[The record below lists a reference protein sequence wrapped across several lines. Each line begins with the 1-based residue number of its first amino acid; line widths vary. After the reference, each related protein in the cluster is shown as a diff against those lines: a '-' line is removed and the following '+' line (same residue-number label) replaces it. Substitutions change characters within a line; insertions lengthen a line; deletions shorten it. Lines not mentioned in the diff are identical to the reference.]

1 MTASLC
7 FVLYPSASN
16 AVNSFFAAS
25 TINNYAANL
34 DSISAADRSQYLSAA
49 AEYNNN
55 LSELVNGFTYDV
67 DSVIDGY
74 DDILNFGDGLI
85 GYIDISKINVK
96 LPIYHGDEDKVL
108 EKGVAHL
115 PNTAFPIG
123 GVGNHSVLSAH
134 TGYPTQVFFDNL
146 NELEIGDEIKVSV
159 LDETLTY
166 AVTAKN
172 IVKPDNILLLSV
184 DEEKDLLSL
193 ITCYPYGVNSHRL
206 IVTAERVSETAS
218 PDTAIKAETNNRSF
232 DFILLAIIAIAITA
246 VIATFAVRKRRKNET
261 VRGSELYINHYDPV
275 KEKENTES
283 KNFDTINEK
292 KSKSVGVKEENLQ
305 SVPTEPIVTETSKDT
320 EFSIPIFA
328 TLYDKCNRKIDE
340 LNSKNDKF
348 NAKIEK
354 LNIKKSR
361 NAEFVS
367 TIESLKDI
375 VPKPVYTALSLLAT
389 ERRQKIV
396 SINEKISAHKLNIK
410 SNENKIQKHQSR
422 ADFCIKIHKF
432 LDNMKSPD
440 GRKENFVKGIQEY
453 RMMSMRTTSEKF
465 DATQN
470 KLDSALKAYSQTHY
484 MSEKLKLQKQINK
497 LTTKKEKLM
506 RKLKALDEWSVKF
519 DAVKA
524 MPDKEADNII
534 NKSCQNIVDEFTT
547 NPQALK
553 KQADTIVSSTA
564 KVIFEENYLKNA
576 EMSIED
582 DYDSIDGIINNGNK
596 QQEYEKLKEPDKKSE
611 RRTAPLSRNQIKQNA
626 NTIAHN
632 EQRTNDKTKTQG
644 QEL

>member
-1 MTASLC
+1 MKKCRSKCTLIIGIIFMTASLC

-159 LDETLTY
+159 LDETFTY

-172 IVKPDNILLLSV
+172 IVKPDNISLLSV

-246 VIATFAVRKRRKNET
+246 VIATFAVRKRRKN
-261 VRGSELYINHYDPV
+261 
-275 KEKENTES
+275 
-283 KNFDTINEK
+283 
-292 KSKSVGVKEENLQ
+292 
-305 SVPTEPIVTETSKDT
+305 
-320 EFSIPIFA
+320 
-328 TLYDKCNRKIDE
+328 
-340 LNSKNDKF
+340 
-348 NAKIEK
+348 NA
-354 LNIKKSR
+354 
-361 NAEFVS
+361 
-367 TIESLKDI
+367 
-375 VPKPVYTALSLLAT
+375 
-389 ERRQKIV
+389 
-396 SINEKISAHKLNIK
+396 
-410 SNENKIQKHQSR
+410 
-422 ADFCIKIHKF
+422 
-432 LDNMKSPD
+432 
-440 GRKENFVKGIQEY
+440 
-453 RMMSMRTTSEKF
+453 
-465 DATQN
+465 
-470 KLDSALKAYSQTHY
+470 
-484 MSEKLKLQKQINK
+484 
-497 LTTKKEKLM
+497 
-506 RKLKALDEWSVKF
+506 
-519 DAVKA
+519 
-524 MPDKEADNII
+524 
-534 NKSCQNIVDEFTT
+534 
-547 NPQALK
+547 
-553 KQADTIVSSTA
+553 
-564 KVIFEENYLKNA
+564 
-576 EMSIED
+576 
-582 DYDSIDGIINNGNK
+582 
-596 QQEYEKLKEPDKKSE
+596 
-611 RRTAPLSRNQIKQNA
+611 
-626 NTIAHN
+626 
-632 EQRTNDKTKTQG
+632 
-644 QEL
+644 

>member
-1 MTASLC
+1 MKKCRSKCTLIIGIIFMTASLC

-172 IVKPDNILLLSV
+172 IVKPDNISLLSV

-232 DFILLAIIAIAITA
+232 DFIIAVIVITAILAIL
-246 VIATFAVRKRRKNET
+246 VIAVSIKNKRR
-261 VRGSELYINHYDPV
+261 
-275 KEKENTES
+275 
-283 KNFDTINEK
+283 
-292 KSKSVGVKEENLQ
+292 
-305 SVPTEPIVTETSKDT
+305 
-320 EFSIPIFA
+320 
-328 TLYDKCNRKIDE
+328 RK
-340 LNSKNDKF
+340 
-348 NAKIEK
+348 
-354 LNIKKSR
+354 
-361 NAEFVS
+361 
-367 TIESLKDI
+367 
-375 VPKPVYTALSLLAT
+375 
-389 ERRQKIV
+389 
-396 SINEKISAHKLNIK
+396 
-410 SNENKIQKHQSR
+410 
-422 ADFCIKIHKF
+422 
-432 LDNMKSPD
+432 
-440 GRKENFVKGIQEY
+440 
-453 RMMSMRTTSEKF
+453 
-465 DATQN
+465 
-470 KLDSALKAYSQTHY
+470 
-484 MSEKLKLQKQINK
+484 
-497 LTTKKEKLM
+497 
-506 RKLKALDEWSVKF
+506 
-519 DAVKA
+519 
-524 MPDKEADNII
+524 
-534 NKSCQNIVDEFTT
+534 
-547 NPQALK
+547 
-553 KQADTIVSSTA
+553 
-564 KVIFEENYLKNA
+564 
-576 EMSIED
+576 
-582 DYDSIDGIINNGNK
+582 
-596 QQEYEKLKEPDKKSE
+596 
-611 RRTAPLSRNQIKQNA
+611 
-626 NTIAHN
+626 
-632 EQRTNDKTKTQG
+632 
-644 QEL
+644 

>member
-7 FVLYPSASN
+7 FVLYPSVSN
-16 AVNSFFAAS
+16 AVNSFFAAA

-172 IVKPDNILLLSV
+172 IVKPDNISLLSV

-246 VIATFAVRKRRKNET
+246 VIATFAVRKRRKN
-261 VRGSELYINHYDPV
+261 
-275 KEKENTES
+275 
-283 KNFDTINEK
+283 
-292 KSKSVGVKEENLQ
+292 
-305 SVPTEPIVTETSKDT
+305 
-320 EFSIPIFA
+320 
-328 TLYDKCNRKIDE
+328 
-340 LNSKNDKF
+340 
-348 NAKIEK
+348 NA
-354 LNIKKSR
+354 
-361 NAEFVS
+361 
-367 TIESLKDI
+367 
-375 VPKPVYTALSLLAT
+375 
-389 ERRQKIV
+389 
-396 SINEKISAHKLNIK
+396 
-410 SNENKIQKHQSR
+410 
-422 ADFCIKIHKF
+422 
-432 LDNMKSPD
+432 
-440 GRKENFVKGIQEY
+440 
-453 RMMSMRTTSEKF
+453 
-465 DATQN
+465 
-470 KLDSALKAYSQTHY
+470 
-484 MSEKLKLQKQINK
+484 
-497 LTTKKEKLM
+497 
-506 RKLKALDEWSVKF
+506 
-519 DAVKA
+519 
-524 MPDKEADNII
+524 
-534 NKSCQNIVDEFTT
+534 
-547 NPQALK
+547 
-553 KQADTIVSSTA
+553 
-564 KVIFEENYLKNA
+564 
-576 EMSIED
+576 
-582 DYDSIDGIINNGNK
+582 
-596 QQEYEKLKEPDKKSE
+596 
-611 RRTAPLSRNQIKQNA
+611 
-626 NTIAHN
+626 
-632 EQRTNDKTKTQG
+632 
-644 QEL
+644 

>member
-1 MTASLC
+1 LKKCRSKCTLIIGIIFMTASLC
-7 FVLYPSASN
+7 FVLYPSVSN

-172 IVKPDNILLLSV
+172 IVKPDNISLLSV
-184 DEEKDLLSL
+184 NEEKDLLSL

-218 PDTAIKAETNNRSF
+218 PDTTIKAETNNRSF

-246 VIATFAVRKRRKNET
+246 VIATFAVRKRRKN
-261 VRGSELYINHYDPV
+261 
-275 KEKENTES
+275 
-283 KNFDTINEK
+283 
-292 KSKSVGVKEENLQ
+292 
-305 SVPTEPIVTETSKDT
+305 
-320 EFSIPIFA
+320 
-328 TLYDKCNRKIDE
+328 
-340 LNSKNDKF
+340 
-348 NAKIEK
+348 NA
-354 LNIKKSR
+354 
-361 NAEFVS
+361 
-367 TIESLKDI
+367 
-375 VPKPVYTALSLLAT
+375 
-389 ERRQKIV
+389 
-396 SINEKISAHKLNIK
+396 
-410 SNENKIQKHQSR
+410 
-422 ADFCIKIHKF
+422 
-432 LDNMKSPD
+432 
-440 GRKENFVKGIQEY
+440 
-453 RMMSMRTTSEKF
+453 
-465 DATQN
+465 
-470 KLDSALKAYSQTHY
+470 
-484 MSEKLKLQKQINK
+484 
-497 LTTKKEKLM
+497 
-506 RKLKALDEWSVKF
+506 
-519 DAVKA
+519 
-524 MPDKEADNII
+524 
-534 NKSCQNIVDEFTT
+534 
-547 NPQALK
+547 
-553 KQADTIVSSTA
+553 
-564 KVIFEENYLKNA
+564 
-576 EMSIED
+576 
-582 DYDSIDGIINNGNK
+582 
-596 QQEYEKLKEPDKKSE
+596 
-611 RRTAPLSRNQIKQNA
+611 
-626 NTIAHN
+626 
-632 EQRTNDKTKTQG
+632 
-644 QEL
+644 

>member
-1 MTASLC
+1 MKKCRSKCTLIIGIIFMTASLC

-159 LDETLTY
+159 LDKTLTY

-172 IVKPDNILLLSV
+172 IVKPDNISLLSV

-246 VIATFAVRKRRKNET
+246 VIATFAVRKRRKN
-261 VRGSELYINHYDPV
+261 
-275 KEKENTES
+275 
-283 KNFDTINEK
+283 
-292 KSKSVGVKEENLQ
+292 
-305 SVPTEPIVTETSKDT
+305 
-320 EFSIPIFA
+320 
-328 TLYDKCNRKIDE
+328 
-340 LNSKNDKF
+340 
-348 NAKIEK
+348 NA
-354 LNIKKSR
+354 
-361 NAEFVS
+361 
-367 TIESLKDI
+367 
-375 VPKPVYTALSLLAT
+375 
-389 ERRQKIV
+389 
-396 SINEKISAHKLNIK
+396 
-410 SNENKIQKHQSR
+410 
-422 ADFCIKIHKF
+422 
-432 LDNMKSPD
+432 
-440 GRKENFVKGIQEY
+440 
-453 RMMSMRTTSEKF
+453 
-465 DATQN
+465 
-470 KLDSALKAYSQTHY
+470 
-484 MSEKLKLQKQINK
+484 
-497 LTTKKEKLM
+497 
-506 RKLKALDEWSVKF
+506 
-519 DAVKA
+519 
-524 MPDKEADNII
+524 
-534 NKSCQNIVDEFTT
+534 
-547 NPQALK
+547 
-553 KQADTIVSSTA
+553 
-564 KVIFEENYLKNA
+564 
-576 EMSIED
+576 
-582 DYDSIDGIINNGNK
+582 
-596 QQEYEKLKEPDKKSE
+596 
-611 RRTAPLSRNQIKQNA
+611 
-626 NTIAHN
+626 
-632 EQRTNDKTKTQG
+632 
-644 QEL
+644 

>member
-1 MTASLC
+1 MKKCRSKCTLIIGIIFMTASLC
-7 FVLYPSASN
+7 FVLYPSVSN

-25 TINNYAANL
+25 TINNYAANF

-55 LSELVNGFTYDV
+55 LSELINGFSYDT

-172 IVKPDNILLLSV
+172 IVKPDNISLLSV

-246 VIATFAVRKRRKNET
+246 VIATFAVRKRRKN
-261 VRGSELYINHYDPV
+261 
-275 KEKENTES
+275 
-283 KNFDTINEK
+283 
-292 KSKSVGVKEENLQ
+292 
-305 SVPTEPIVTETSKDT
+305 
-320 EFSIPIFA
+320 
-328 TLYDKCNRKIDE
+328 
-340 LNSKNDKF
+340 
-348 NAKIEK
+348 NA
-354 LNIKKSR
+354 
-361 NAEFVS
+361 
-367 TIESLKDI
+367 
-375 VPKPVYTALSLLAT
+375 
-389 ERRQKIV
+389 
-396 SINEKISAHKLNIK
+396 
-410 SNENKIQKHQSR
+410 
-422 ADFCIKIHKF
+422 
-432 LDNMKSPD
+432 
-440 GRKENFVKGIQEY
+440 
-453 RMMSMRTTSEKF
+453 
-465 DATQN
+465 
-470 KLDSALKAYSQTHY
+470 
-484 MSEKLKLQKQINK
+484 
-497 LTTKKEKLM
+497 
-506 RKLKALDEWSVKF
+506 
-519 DAVKA
+519 
-524 MPDKEADNII
+524 
-534 NKSCQNIVDEFTT
+534 
-547 NPQALK
+547 
-553 KQADTIVSSTA
+553 
-564 KVIFEENYLKNA
+564 
-576 EMSIED
+576 
-582 DYDSIDGIINNGNK
+582 
-596 QQEYEKLKEPDKKSE
+596 
-611 RRTAPLSRNQIKQNA
+611 
-626 NTIAHN
+626 
-632 EQRTNDKTKTQG
+632 
-644 QEL
+644 

>member
-1 MTASLC
+1 MKKCRSKCTLIIGIIFMTASLC

-34 DSISAADRSQYLSAA
+34 DSISAADRSQYSSAA

-172 IVKPDNILLLSV
+172 IVKPDNISLLSV

-246 VIATFAVRKRRKNET
+246 VIATFAVRKRRKN
-261 VRGSELYINHYDPV
+261 
-275 KEKENTES
+275 
-283 KNFDTINEK
+283 
-292 KSKSVGVKEENLQ
+292 
-305 SVPTEPIVTETSKDT
+305 
-320 EFSIPIFA
+320 
-328 TLYDKCNRKIDE
+328 
-340 LNSKNDKF
+340 
-348 NAKIEK
+348 NA
-354 LNIKKSR
+354 
-361 NAEFVS
+361 
-367 TIESLKDI
+367 
-375 VPKPVYTALSLLAT
+375 
-389 ERRQKIV
+389 
-396 SINEKISAHKLNIK
+396 
-410 SNENKIQKHQSR
+410 
-422 ADFCIKIHKF
+422 
-432 LDNMKSPD
+432 
-440 GRKENFVKGIQEY
+440 
-453 RMMSMRTTSEKF
+453 
-465 DATQN
+465 
-470 KLDSALKAYSQTHY
+470 
-484 MSEKLKLQKQINK
+484 
-497 LTTKKEKLM
+497 
-506 RKLKALDEWSVKF
+506 
-519 DAVKA
+519 
-524 MPDKEADNII
+524 
-534 NKSCQNIVDEFTT
+534 
-547 NPQALK
+547 
-553 KQADTIVSSTA
+553 
-564 KVIFEENYLKNA
+564 
-576 EMSIED
+576 
-582 DYDSIDGIINNGNK
+582 
-596 QQEYEKLKEPDKKSE
+596 
-611 RRTAPLSRNQIKQNA
+611 
-626 NTIAHN
+626 
-632 EQRTNDKTKTQG
+632 
-644 QEL
+644 

>member
-1 MTASLC
+1 MKKCRSKCTLIIGIIFMTASLC

-172 IVKPDNILLLSV
+172 IAKPDNISLLSV

-246 VIATFAVRKRRKNET
+246 VIATFAVRKRRKN
-261 VRGSELYINHYDPV
+261 
-275 KEKENTES
+275 
-283 KNFDTINEK
+283 
-292 KSKSVGVKEENLQ
+292 
-305 SVPTEPIVTETSKDT
+305 
-320 EFSIPIFA
+320 
-328 TLYDKCNRKIDE
+328 
-340 LNSKNDKF
+340 
-348 NAKIEK
+348 NA
-354 LNIKKSR
+354 
-361 NAEFVS
+361 
-367 TIESLKDI
+367 
-375 VPKPVYTALSLLAT
+375 
-389 ERRQKIV
+389 
-396 SINEKISAHKLNIK
+396 
-410 SNENKIQKHQSR
+410 
-422 ADFCIKIHKF
+422 
-432 LDNMKSPD
+432 
-440 GRKENFVKGIQEY
+440 
-453 RMMSMRTTSEKF
+453 
-465 DATQN
+465 
-470 KLDSALKAYSQTHY
+470 
-484 MSEKLKLQKQINK
+484 
-497 LTTKKEKLM
+497 
-506 RKLKALDEWSVKF
+506 
-519 DAVKA
+519 
-524 MPDKEADNII
+524 
-534 NKSCQNIVDEFTT
+534 
-547 NPQALK
+547 
-553 KQADTIVSSTA
+553 
-564 KVIFEENYLKNA
+564 
-576 EMSIED
+576 
-582 DYDSIDGIINNGNK
+582 
-596 QQEYEKLKEPDKKSE
+596 
-611 RRTAPLSRNQIKQNA
+611 
-626 NTIAHN
+626 
-632 EQRTNDKTKTQG
+632 
-644 QEL
+644 

>member
-1 MTASLC
+1 LKKCRSKCTLIIGIIFMTASLC

-172 IVKPDNILLLSV
+172 IVKPDNISLLSV

-246 VIATFAVRKRRKNET
+246 VIATFAVRKRRKN
-261 VRGSELYINHYDPV
+261 
-275 KEKENTES
+275 
-283 KNFDTINEK
+283 
-292 KSKSVGVKEENLQ
+292 
-305 SVPTEPIVTETSKDT
+305 
-320 EFSIPIFA
+320 
-328 TLYDKCNRKIDE
+328 
-340 LNSKNDKF
+340 
-348 NAKIEK
+348 NA
-354 LNIKKSR
+354 
-361 NAEFVS
+361 
-367 TIESLKDI
+367 
-375 VPKPVYTALSLLAT
+375 
-389 ERRQKIV
+389 
-396 SINEKISAHKLNIK
+396 
-410 SNENKIQKHQSR
+410 
-422 ADFCIKIHKF
+422 
-432 LDNMKSPD
+432 
-440 GRKENFVKGIQEY
+440 
-453 RMMSMRTTSEKF
+453 
-465 DATQN
+465 
-470 KLDSALKAYSQTHY
+470 
-484 MSEKLKLQKQINK
+484 
-497 LTTKKEKLM
+497 
-506 RKLKALDEWSVKF
+506 
-519 DAVKA
+519 
-524 MPDKEADNII
+524 
-534 NKSCQNIVDEFTT
+534 
-547 NPQALK
+547 
-553 KQADTIVSSTA
+553 
-564 KVIFEENYLKNA
+564 
-576 EMSIED
+576 
-582 DYDSIDGIINNGNK
+582 
-596 QQEYEKLKEPDKKSE
+596 
-611 RRTAPLSRNQIKQNA
+611 
-626 NTIAHN
+626 
-632 EQRTNDKTKTQG
+632 
-644 QEL
+644 